1 MPAMMAHYEQ
11 AYGHLTFLFL
21 QKSCKGGGRSSFV
34 DTQILTLLR
43 GTLDEFSIRRHVIIT
58 ILSIGVLPSPPGV
71 ETVICR

>member
-1 MPAMMAHYEQ
+1 MMAHCEQ

-34 DTQILTLLR
+34 DIQILTLLR
-43 GTLDEFSIRRHVIIT
+43 GTLDEFSIGRHVIIT